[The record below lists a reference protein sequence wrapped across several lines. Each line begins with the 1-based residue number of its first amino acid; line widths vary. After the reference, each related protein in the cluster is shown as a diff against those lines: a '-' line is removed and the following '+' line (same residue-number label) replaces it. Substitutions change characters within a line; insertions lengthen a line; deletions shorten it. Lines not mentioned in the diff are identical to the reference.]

1 MRGKEMW
8 NEGIQGLFWE
18 NENVIN
24 LIIVIDAKLN
34 ILRAC
39 TF

>member
-1 MRGKEMW
+1 MW